1 MKDDHPA
8 TTHSSPQN
16 RRGAE
21 QRVGTL
27 SRFGTFGIRSS
38 RAHRLALLV
47 SISTATALANS
58 TDEYSVGNIF
68 KPLTTAGQQELDVAT
83 LALLVCGAIFVVV
96 AGLIIY
102 TAVRYRRRSADDYEE
117 PPQVYGSNQIEAAW
131 TVIPLLIVFVLIM
144 VSARVVAGVQDA
156 KAPANALHVTVIG
169 HQWWWEIK
177 YPTLGITSANELHVP
192 VSGADNQATFIKLE
206 SADVI
211 HSFWIPQLEGK
222 TDVIPNRDN
231 EIWMDPQQP
240 GTFLGNCAEYCG
252 TQHANMLIRVVVH
265 PKDEFKHWV
274 AAQQQTAAEDA
285 SVAADRQVYESLSCV
300 NCHTVRG
307 TASTGKF
314 GPDLTHLMSRKTIGS
329 GVIRNTS
336 QNLKAWIQD
345 PQAIKPGCL
354 MPDMQLTNKELD
366 AVVSYL
372 VTLK

>member
-1 MKDDHPA
+1 M
-8 TTHSSPQN
+8 
-16 RRGAE
+16 
-21 QRVGTL
+21 L
-27 SRFGTFGIRSS
+27 SRLGIS
-38 RAHRLALLV
+38 RVRVSQARRLALLGG
-47 SISTATALANS
+47 IPAATALASS
-58 TDEYSVGNIF
+58 TDEHSIGNIF
-68 KPLTTAGQQELDVAT
+68 KPLTTAGQQERDVAI
-83 LALLVCGAIFVVV
+83 LALIVCSVIFIVV
-96 AGLIIY
+96 AGLIVY
-102 TAVRYRRRSADDYEE
+102 TMIRYRRRSADDHEE

-156 KAPANALHVTVIG
+156 KVPANALHATVIG

-177 YPTLGITSANELHVP
+177 YPTLGIISANELHVP
-192 VSGADNQATFIKLE
+192 VAGTDNQATFIKLE

-240 GTFLGNCAEYCG
+240 GTYLGNCAEYCG
-252 TQHANMLIRVVVH
+252 TQHANMLLRVVVH
-265 PKDEFKHWV
+265 PKDEFKQWV
-274 AAQQQTAAEDA
+274 AAQQLPAVEDA
-285 SVAADRQVYESLSCV
+285 SAAAGKQVYESLSCV

-307 TASTGKF
+307 TASAGKF

-329 GVIRNTS
+329 GVTRNTP
-336 QNLKAWIQD
+336 QDLKAWLRD

-354 MPDMQLTNKELD
+354 MPDMQLTDTELD